1 MRRTAC
7 VKEGWGMCHKGGE
20 DTEKDCF
27 RVVHPA
33 ASNYIRLE
41 KEKILFEADER

>member
-1 MRRTAC
+1 M
-7 VKEGWGMCHKGGE
+7 KEGWGMCHKGGE

-33 ASNYIRLE
+33 GSGYISV
-41 KEKILFEADER
+41 KEKILFEADERW

>member
-1 MRRTAC
+1 
-7 VKEGWGMCHKGGE
+7 MCHKGGE

-33 ASNYIRLE
+33 GSGYISE
-41 KEKILFEADER
+41 KEKSCSKLMRDDRIVSDKEEMMI